1 MREEIKNLVPKEK
14 SDTANIDKLMK
25 LSDEEI
31 ECIIPELLEWLQ
43 DMNWPVADAV
53 IEVLVNHKSV
63 VEKHLLNL
71 LKPDNGD
78 EIWKLNVI
86 RYVLGKWKNQSGI
99 TIDKDILSEIERIV
113 EHPTDGEVLEEVD
126 LVACELLDR
135 EFFECRRATVDDVEV
150 LVEYRKLQLIDE
162 GSKPQGNIDDE
173 LRRFFMDGIKDG
185 SVVIYVTEDDEKI
198 IGTAGVCYY
207 NYPPTFS
214 NPTGKMAYV
223 TDVYVKPEYR
233 LKGIA
238 TKLMVYIMRNIKLSK
253 CAFARL
259 HASIHGKKMY
269 EGIGFTDAQGFMI
282 KKID

>member
-1 MREEIKNLVPKEK
+1 MREEIKNLVPKDK
-14 SDTANIDKLMK
+14 FDTSTIDELHK

-53 IEVLVNHKSV
+53 VYILLQHKNV
-63 VEKHLLNL
+63 VEKYLLDL
-71 LKPDNGD
+71 LKPDNID
-78 EIWKLNVI
+78 ETWKHNIIQYL
-86 RYVLGKWKNQSGI
+86 LWEWEESSDL
-99 TIDKDILSEIERIV
+99 DKDIITEIERIV
-113 EHPTDGEVLEEVD
+113 EHPTEGEVLEEVD
-126 LVACELLDR
+126 WGACELLYK
-135 EFFECRRATVDDVEV
+135 EYFECRRATADDIDV

-185 SVVIYVTEDDEKI
+185 SVVIYVAEDDEKI

-238 TKLMVYIMRNIKLSK
+238 SKLMVYIMHNIKLNK